1 MFELFFIF
9 GAFRTLWFFVYD
21 IPKMLIKPMFKMMYW
36 FCIAAFYGMK
46 FGMQIMWYIMKG
58 MYYLVSLCFR

>member
-1 MFELFFIF
+1 MLELFFIF

-46 FGMQIMWYIMKG
+46 FGIQIMWYIMKG